1 MFQNRT
7 EAGRVLAEHLTQVKD
22 RNPVVVALPRGGVPV
37 GYEVARGLGA
47 PLDIL
52 IVRKLGY
59 PGQPELAI
67 GAVVD
72 GKRPEIL
79 LNRGLFSDRD
89 LPPRYLDHEI
99 ERKLKEIRE
108 MHETFR
114 GHRAPVKLEGRTVVI
129 VDDGVATGATMRVV
143 IRRVRHAD
151 ASQVIVATPVASREA
166 VQLLRREADEV
177 VCISVPDYFG
187 SVGAF
192 YSDFGPVSDDEVKEI
207 LDRSAR
213 PVS

>member
-7 EAGRVLAEHLTQVKD
+7 EGGRVLAERLTPFKD
-22 RNPVVVALPRGGVPV
+22 RDPVVVALPRGGVPV
-37 GYEVARGLGA
+37 GYEVARALGA

-52 IVRKLGY
+52 VVRKLGY

-67 GAVVD
+67 GAIVD

-99 ERKLKEIRE
+99 DRKLQEIRA
-108 MHETFR
+108 MHDVFR
-114 GHRAPVKLEGRTVVI
+114 GHRSAVKLEGRTVIV
-129 VDDGVATGATMRVV
+129 VDDGIATGATMRVV

-151 ASQVIVATPVASREA
+151 ASRVIVATPVASREA
-166 VQLLRREADEV
+166 VQILRREADDV
-177 VCISVPDYFG
+177 VCVIVPDFFG
-187 SVGAF
+187 AVGAF
-192 YSDFGPVSDDEVKEI
+192 YADFGPVSDEEVKEI
-207 LDRSAR
+207 LDRAAR
-213 PVS
+213 PVP